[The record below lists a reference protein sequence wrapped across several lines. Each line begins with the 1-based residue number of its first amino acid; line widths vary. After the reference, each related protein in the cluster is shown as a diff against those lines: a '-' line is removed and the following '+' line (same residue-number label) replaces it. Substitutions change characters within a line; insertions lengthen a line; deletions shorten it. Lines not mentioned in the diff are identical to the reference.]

1 MSEAAI
7 GKKIETQV
15 QFWSLLGPFLLLL
28 SITVLLFKVSAHWY
42 FPVSALIGI
51 PLCLKWKMKGMAVA
65 LCTLLLFSG
74 IGYQNLELDDRYWHV
89 GLSIAMAFS
98 FIVMTLSLEEV
109 QGLVAKLARESQSR
123 LDNFVLLEDKLQV
136 AEQEWAAAREKLKN
150 EHGVLS
156 LEATKAQEEKQVF
169 HKLAQL
175 AKEELLL
182 VRGQHEQLL
191 QNLHYKK
198 QQIAQLYERLE
209 ETELSLQDFVTTN
222 GEKQLGMLKGQIAS
236 LERDKEVLQGKIGSL
251 QNDAQVVLN
260 KMTFFEEER
269 QTLLQAKASLQQ
281 QCEQMRQTEP
291 QQRLQ
296 LQQTQQ
302 KMHELK
308 IKLFEEEQQREA
320 ILFKRKELQEQAGEK
335 ERIAKLKEEQ
345 CKGAIQEAS
354 KQLFEQKAKF
364 EAQLAEHKQ
373 HAHQLGSLLQKTVQE
388 GKICREK
395 CQKMDEE
402 LATARQV
409 MDERSRELDQC
420 KYRVAQDKEQILQLH
435 AETLKKQQETFET
448 QLQALQ
454 DQAKQQRDQQQVAV
468 SEALSSAEQELEG
481 LRTRLKTKEHE
492 ATQLQTQL
500 QETIDQSKGENHGL
514 AQKKERLKNEV
525 SKLPFS
531 PSNSRQIEGMYLQLK
546 SQFEEKCEVLN
557 ATRRDLF
564 KANEEI
570 LSLLKLHE
578 EEKVYGLSSNEKS
591 LQRDLLR
598 LSHQFDH
605 MQQRYE
611 QENQELVVLVDHLL
625 RELTCYETAS
635 S

>member
-7 GKKIETQV
+7 GKRIETQV

-109 QGLVAKLARESQSR
+109 QGLVAKLERESQSR

-136 AEQEWAAAREKLKN
+136 AEQEWAVAREKLKT
-150 EHGVLS
+150 EQGVFA
-156 LEATKAQEEKQVF
+156 LEASKAQEEKQVF

-175 AKEELLL
+175 AKEEFLL

-191 QNLHYKK
+191 QDLHYKK

-222 GEKQLGMLKGQIAS
+222 GEKQLSVLKGQIAS
-236 LERDKEVLQGKIGSL
+236 LERDKEVLQEKINLL
-251 QNDAQVVLN
+251 QKDALAVHN
-260 KMTFFEEER
+260 KMTFIEEEK
-269 QTLLQAKASLQQ
+269 QTLLQAKVGLQR
-281 QCEQMRQTEP
+281 QCEQMRQTES
-291 QQRLQ
+291 QQRFQ
-296 LQQTQQ
+296 LQQSQQ

-335 ERIAKLKEEQ
+335 ERIAKLKDEQ
-345 CKGAIQEAS
+345 SKGAIQEAS
-354 KQLFEQKAKF
+354 KLLFEQKAKF

-373 HAHQLGSLLQKTVQE
+373 HAHQLSTLLQKADQE
-388 GKICREK
+388 GKNSREK
-395 CQKMDEE
+395 CHKMDVEI
-402 LATARQV
+402 ATVRQV
-409 MDERSRELDQC
+409 LDERLRELDQC
-420 KYRVAQDKEQILQLH
+420 KHQEAHDKEQILLLH
-435 AETLKKQQETFET
+435 AEALQKQQGIFEA
-448 QLQALQ
+448 QLQALHE
-454 DQAKQQRDQQQVAV
+454 QAEQLRGQQQGAV
-468 SEALSSAEQELEG
+468 SAALLRAEQEMED
-481 LRTRLKTKEHE
+481 LRTHLKTKELE
-492 ATQLQTQL
+492 ATQLKMQL
-500 QETIDQSKGENHGL
+500 QEAIDPSNREPQERT
-514 AQKKERLKNEV
+514 QKRERPRNEV
-525 SKLPFS
+525 GKIPIS
-531 PSNSRQIEGMYLQLK
+531 PSNTRQIEGMYLQLK
-546 SQFEEKCEVLN
+546 AQFEEKCEVLN

-570 LSLLKLHE
+570 LSLLKLQE
-578 EEKVYGLSSNEKS
+578 EEKVYGLSNNEKS

-598 LSHQFDH
+598 LSHQYDQ

-611 QENQELVVLVDHLL
+611 LENQELVVLVDHLL
-625 RELTCYETAS
+625 CELTCYETGS